1 MQSIGTQS
9 SQFLG
14 QRHPL
19 ALVLYF
25 GELFTGLLL
34 FNHIL
39 ITGLFFLGLCGSCCW
54 YFGSRTVWRLVR
66 SVLSLMGLILLLNIL
81 LSHSGASWWQFT
93 LGTWHWSVSRVGVL
107 YGATMALSLGGMIM
121 AFVLFNGCVTASQL
135 RALLNPVAPRLAMLL
150 TLAIRFV
157 NLFSQQ
163 FRRLLRLQR
172 TRGMVVTAGPW
183 RQRLTK
189 TGSLLRVL
197 LLGSISRA
205 METAILME
213 ARGYGGR
220 QRSQYRHYHWR
231 LADTLFT
238 LVASGLFLV
247 ILGLRLRGWGV
258 TPNVH
263 SLPSILATDWW
274 VAGVVSLV
282 VGLPFIGEGIY
293 RLCQN

>member
-1 MQSIGTQS
+1 MQTVDIQS
-9 SQFLG
+9 NQFLG
-14 QRHPL
+14 QCHPL

-34 FNHIL
+34 FNHVL
-39 ITGLFFLGLCGSCCW
+39 ITGLFFLALCGLCSW

-66 SVLSLMGLILLLNIL
+66 SVLSLMGLILVLNIL
-81 LSHSGASWWQFT
+81 LNHSGASWWQIT
-93 LGTWHWSVSRVGVL
+93 IGTWHWGVSQVGVL

-121 AFVLFNGCVTASQL
+121 AFMLFNGCVTTSQL

-157 NLFSQQ
+157 NLFIQQ
-163 FRRLLRLQR
+163 FRRLILLQR
-172 TRGMVVTAGPW
+172 TRGSVVTAGPW

-220 QRSQYRHYHWR
+220 QHSQYRHYRWR

-238 LVASGLFLV
+238 LMASGLFV
-247 ILGLRLRGWGV
+247 MVLGLRVRGWGI
-258 TPNVH
+258 TMNVRD
-263 SLPSILATDWW
+263 LPGILATDWW
-274 VAGVVSLV
+274 VVGAASLL
-282 VGLPFIGEGIY
+282 VGLPLIGEGLY

>member
-1 MQSIGTQS
+1 MQLIETQS

-14 QRHPL
+14 QCHPL

-39 ITGLFFLGLCGSCCW
+39 ITGLFFLGLCGLCCW
-54 YFGSRTVWRLVR
+54 YFGGRAVWRVVR
-66 SVLSLMGLILLLNIL
+66 SVLSLMGLILFLNIL
-81 LSHSGASWWQFT
+81 LNRAGVSWWQFT
-93 LGTWHWSVSRVGVL
+93 LGTWHWEVSRVGVL
-107 YGATMALSLGGMIM
+107 YGATMALSLGGMVM

-157 NLFSQQ
+157 NLFIQQ
-163 FRRLLRLQR
+163 FRRLLLLQR
-172 TRGMVVTAGPW
+172 TRGLVVTAGPW
-183 RQRLTK
+183 RHRLTE
-189 TGSLLRVL
+189 TGNLLRVL

-220 QRSQYRHYHWR
+220 HRSQYQHYRWR
-231 LADTLFT
+231 LADTSFT
-238 LVASGLFLV
+238 LVAGGMFVV
-247 ILGLRLRGWGV
+247 ILGLRVHGWGV
-258 TPNVH
+258 TPNIY
-263 SLPSILATDWW
+263 SLPGVLATDWW
-274 VAGVVSLV
+274 VAGVASLV
-282 VGLPFIGEGIY
+282 VGLPLIGEGLY